1 MTTKKNNQ
9 ISVKSL
15 AEMYGYHE
23 VTMHR
28 YLQRAEFSKFLYK
41 HDGRQFRVIFTLD
54 FKNRLEKF
62 LSKLRGRA
70 KWQKNKEK

>member
-1 MTTKKNNQ
+1 MTTKRNNQ

-28 YLQRAEFSKFLYK
+28 YLQRAEFSEFLYK
-41 HDGRQFRVIFTLD
+41 PDGRQVKVVFTSD
-54 FKNRLEKF
+54 FKNRFEKF

-70 KWQKNKEK
+70 KWQKNKEV

>member
-1 MTTKKNNQ
+1 MKKKNNQ

-28 YLQRAEFSKFLYK
+28 YLQRAEFSKILYK
-41 HDGRQFRVIFTLD
+41 HDGRQFRVVFTLD
-54 FKNRLEKF
+54 FKNRYGFSDTFEIDF
-62 LSKLRGRA
+62 
-70 KWQKNKEK
+70 WDV